1 MAASADGSVATPA
14 AASTTTP
21 ATTDRNVR
29 ITVAS
34 PFTCERDEARPR
46 ACLAPECRL
55 SGWTT
60 ACARPVTFVGAST
73 GVFGPVWAQ
82 AELRNVLAAIGA
94 LVLDAEL
101 AVPAAYTA
109 FAPDGRLPDAALAAA
124 LNGTRPRAAR
134 TD

>member
-1 MAASADGSVATPA
+1 MAASADGRVATPA

-46 ACLAPECRL
+46 ACLAPERRL

-60 ACARPVTFVGAST
+60 ACAPGRSPSSAPAPECSGA
-73 GVFGPVWAQ
+73 VWAQ

-94 LVLDAEL
+94 LS
-101 AVPAAYTA
+101 
-109 FAPDGRLPDAALAAA
+109 
-124 LNGTRPRAAR
+124 AR
-134 TD
+134 V